1 MRLRLSPITT
11 RSGFNWVTPS
21 KRAATSPARS
31 ARIGAPSRSARTTL
45 DAHLQLGHAIKLGGR
60 LDEATQAYLKSLE
73 LDPKNKHARYELANL
88 GLSGPSISRFFAGK
102 RTDPRKAQGSGRQIA
117 FDVSDLMHYFLD
129 ARTPTGIQ
137 RVQMNVV
144 TSILGQERQDVDVMI
159 VCFTEKV
166 DFWVEIPPETFLRIC
181 RLALWGGTT
190 KDPVWRK
197 TIDDLHVDLAI
208 GDPVTFARGA
218 CLLNLGTSWWLQNYF
233 LMVRY
238 AKATHGVHYI
248 PFVHDC
254 IPVMAPEHCVR
265 ELTQDFIT
273 WLLGVFL
280 HADGFLVNSKATGAD
295 LTNVGKFLGH
305 SIAPPKSIYLDGADA
320 ASAEPPSALE
330 AANASSVLAD
340 NNLERR
346 PFVLFVSTIES
357 RKNHLLAFNAWLKMI
372 RKRGLANTPMLVCVG
387 NAGWMVDAALG
398 RLASSDLL
406 KKKVVMLSKISDAE
420 LAALYRGCVFTIY
433 PSSYEGWGLPVT
445 ESILSRK
452 GRADRQYVLPS
463 GVGGNFRRLFRS
475 GFREGFPRQARTPH
489 RRSRVSRRAGT
500 ADQNFVQAADVGRD
514 RFADHR
520 RGPGGDEADRCR

>member
-1 MRLRLSPITT
+1 
-11 RSGFNWVTPS
+11 
-21 KRAATSPARS
+21 
-31 ARIGAPSRSARTTL
+31 
-45 DAHLQLGHAIKLGGR
+45 
-60 LDEATQAYLKSLE
+60 
-73 LDPKNKHARYELANL
+73 
-88 GLSGPSISRFFAGK
+88 
-102 RTDPRKAQGSGRQIA
+102 
-117 FDVSDLMHYFLD
+117 MHYFLD

-346 PFVLFVSTIES
+346 PFVLFVSTIEL

-445 ESILSRK
+445 ESFCHGKAALIANTSSLPESGGIFADYFDLDSEKDFLAKLERLIDDRAYRAERERLIKTSFKPRTWGEIASQIIDAALEATKPIAAVEFARRPRRRSDLVSRGRNRRLSFFL
-452 GRADRQYVLPS
+452 AQYGNASLEKY
-463 GVGGNFRRLFRS
+463 VGGRGFSNRSRMEFLRRLGMLDEARTRRYRVQDSEQRDHFRRPIPDLFCAAWPPRELAGGKFPYRS
-475 GFREGFPRQARTPH
+475 G
-489 RRSRVSRRAGT
+489 
-500 ADQNFVQAADVGRD
+500 
-514 RFADHR
+514 R
-520 RGPGGDEADRCR
+520 RGRVRFE